1 MSARK
6 RLYDHIRRNGI
17 GAYLGEELRSV
28 GEVSEWARYLR
39 QLKQDSV
46 IDYDYD
52 RGQNNYNITAIKDYK
67 TSTKR
72 TGLTSKA
79 KYRIRNRDGHRC
91 QSCGKGPN
99 DKVKLVVDHKVPV
112 DCGGSHKDENLWT
125 LCQDCNGG
133 KQAFFK
139 DEFEPEV
146 MRLVFDQNSGYQRLK
161 VLFEN
166 SPGKKFAPAILQ
178 GIAGVRDWE
187 RSVRSI
193 RAKHEINIEW
203 VRPTK
208 DDPDGYYINKE

>member
-6 RLYDHIRRNGI
+6 RLYNHVKINGI
-17 GAYLGEELRSV
+17 GAYPGEELRSV
-28 GEVSEWARYLR
+28 ADVSEWARHLR
-39 QLKQDSV
+39 QLKQDCV

-52 RGQNNYNITAIKDYK
+52 RGQNQYHITAINNYK
-67 TSTKR
+67 ASTKR
-72 TGLTSKA
+72 TGLTSTA

-91 QSCGKGPN
+91 QSCGNGPN
-99 DKVKLVVDHKVPV
+99 DGVKLVVDHKVPV
-112 DCGGSHKDENLWT
+112 DCGGGHKDANLWT

-146 MRLVFDQNSGYQRLK
+146 MLLVFVQKSGYQRLR

-166 SPGKKFAPAILQ
+166 SPGKKFAPSILK

-187 RSVRSI
+187 REIRHI
-193 RAKHEINIEW
+193 RAKHKINIEW
-203 VRPTK
+203 VHPTVK
-208 DDPDGYYINKE
+208 DANGYYIHR